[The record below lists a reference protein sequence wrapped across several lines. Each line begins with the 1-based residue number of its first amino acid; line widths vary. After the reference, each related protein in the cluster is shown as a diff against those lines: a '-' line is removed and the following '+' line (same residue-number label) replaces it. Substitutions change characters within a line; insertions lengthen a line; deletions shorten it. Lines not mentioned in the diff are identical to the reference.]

1 MNLDCWFSCASI
13 RLELKNYIWHKITLM
28 AVLSPFHLAIPVN
41 DLEKCKSFYQ
51 NTLNCTPGRSSN
63 QWADFNFFGHQLVL
77 HYDANHQPKLH
88 HNEVDGHAVPVP
100 HFGVV
105 LLWEDFNTF
114 AIHLKESSIQFII
127 EPYVRFKGLKGEQR
141 TMFFYDPSGN
151 ALEFKSFK
159 NLDQLFVA

>member
-1 MNLDCWFSCASI
+1 
-13 RLELKNYIWHKITLM
+13 M
-28 AVLSPFHLAIPVN
+28 ATLSPFHLAIPVN

-63 QWADFNFFGHQLVL
+63 QWADYNFFGHQLVL
-77 HYDANHQPKLH
+77 HFDPNHSPKLH

-105 LLWEDFNTF
+105 LPWEDFYIF
-114 AIHLKESSIQFII
+114 ADHLKENGIQFIV
-127 EPYVRFKGLKGEQR
+127 EPYVRFQGLKGEQR

-159 NLDQLFVA
+159 NPSQLFSS